1 MPMNDETRGESW
13 FTPSAILGGAFI
25 LLGVSILAGLLF
37 GAEFVSMRY
46 LWPIFVLAPGLF
58 FEAAYFSR
66 RKAPGFLIP
75 GGILTALGA
84 LFFFE
89 VFTDWTLSAYTW
101 PVYIYA
107 VAIGFYQYYLFGFKP
122 KGMLLVAIL
131 LASVATVATCA
142 IVCHLAFSIV
152 PYKLILP
159 VIFILFGGW
168 LVFFGMRRK

>member
-1 MPMNDETRGESW
+1 MTTNEETNGASW
-13 FTPSAILGGAFI
+13 FTPSTLLGGALI
-25 LLGVSILAGLLF
+25 LLGISILAGLVF
-37 GAEFVSMRY
+37 GVEFVSMRY

-75 GGILTALGA
+75 GGILTLLGA

-89 VFTDWTLSAYTW
+89 VFTNWALSAYTW

-107 VAIGFYQYYLFGFKP
+107 VAMGFYQYYLFGFKP
-122 KGMLLVAIL
+122 KGMLIVAIL
-131 LASVATVATCA
+131 LASVATIATCG
-142 IVCHLAFSIV
+142 IVCQFAFSIV

-159 VIFILFGGW
+159 IIFILCGAG
-168 LVFFGMRRK
+168 LVFLGMRRK